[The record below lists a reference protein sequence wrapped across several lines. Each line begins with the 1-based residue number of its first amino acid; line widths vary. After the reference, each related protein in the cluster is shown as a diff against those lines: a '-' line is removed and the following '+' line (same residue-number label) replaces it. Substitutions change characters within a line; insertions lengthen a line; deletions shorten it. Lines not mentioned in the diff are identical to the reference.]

1 MQKATTLKK
10 MVAKGLAGRLSDE
23 QQVSVLFWFI
33 EIILGIMIL
42 RFFYVYKFE
51 SLGFFRIIRDDR
63 MISSIRV
70 PKGY

>member
-1 MQKATTLKK
+1 